1 MDVGAPLSTTNI
13 NGTWRWNSPL
23 PYLFGGLAAMLGLI
37 SFALLI
43 LACTYHKSMDDDDD
57 DNLSS
62 PDDVDEEK
70 PAKLPTLPPAEFE
83 PKIVVI
89 MAGND
94 QPTYL
99 AKPVSVIHDAQ
110 QRVLSY
116 Q

>member
-1 MDVGAPLSTTNI
+1 MDVGAPLSTTNATAD
-13 NGTWRWNSPL
+13 GTWRWNSPL

-43 LACTYHKSMDDDDD
+43 LACTYRKSMDDD
-57 DNLSS
+57 NLS
-62 PDDVDEEK
+62 PDVDEEK

-99 AKPVSVIHDAQ
+99 AKPVSAIHDAQ
-110 QRVLSY
+110 QRV
-116 Q
+116 